1 MKRFIKSTIIVCII
15 LITATSFAQSRYEQ
29 RRENP
34 RAENMGIGGE
44 DDQVYDTPIDDQ
56 IWLGLVAGV
65 LIGGVM
71 YYRRQKKI
79 A

>member
-15 LITATSFAQSRYEQ
+15 LITATSFSQSRFDE
-29 RRENP
+29 RRGNP
-34 RAENMGIGGE
+34 RTEGGPGF
-44 DDQVYDTPIDDQ
+44 DDQVSDAPIDDQ

>member
-29 RRENP
+29 RRNP
-34 RAENMGIGGE
+34 RAENFPNGDDDVDDAGE
-44 DDQVYDTPIDDQ
+44 APIDDQ